1 MMTHFF
7 FVGKKW
13 EKTNKRGEKGK
24 KMNKKMGNLQE
35 RRPLGFLDIY
45 LFIDTMVDHRNNNT
59 TGERP
64 SSSMGKGSS
73 TTTTTPTPGASTVML
88 EPFPRNTCVGK
99 LFATSKRLGG
109 TCRGHE
115 VTYDAKAMQVIR
127 AFLQRTSCVSPDDE
141 TVCKIAIVPHV
152 APKKDAKRGWHF
164 RKRRFWCRNDA
175 PRWLL
180 ASKVLPSWVF
190 GGGQKHA
197 DTDKKRAPLE
207 GLEIC
212 EWHEEGKRLYT
223 YTRNISLR
231 KMIVCEELAVIKE
244 CPEDANKC
252 VKACEVR
259 IRVAFRGPWL
269 FGLHKI
275 AERWVAKRYERLV
288 KETSRMEVNRIESLK
303 KMEEYI
309 KEMLAGTKA
318 APSLEKIEKFVSAC
332 ERTNQS
338 TTASSLDSSVNMS
351 LSPDGA
357 VKTRAPSSATK
368 KKENEIEIEKREK
381 DERGEKYQG
390 QARSEIPRSST
401 TTEYMEPCS
410 FGDEDFAY
418 QPGAAS
424 SLREGEEE
432 EEEEQRRVI
441 VHREDRDK
449 ENPTS
454 PPSRNTTTKTPENQA
469 KQPLRVLFHSKNFKV
484 EVE

>member
-1 MMTHFF
+1 M
-7 FVGKKW
+7 
-13 EKTNKRGEKGK
+13 GEFITQEREEEDRWDFWIYRHLFIDTIIMVDLYRNTTTTFTG
-24 KMNKKMGNLQE
+24 E
-35 RRPLGFLDIY
+35 RRPL
-45 LFIDTMVDHRNNNT
+45 
-59 TGERP
+59 
-64 SSSMGKGSS
+64 SSSMGKKGSS
-73 TTTTTPTPGASTVML
+73 TTTTPPPPPGGQSTAMML

-212 EWHEEGKRLYT
+212 EWHEEEKRLYT

-338 TTASSLDSSVNMS
+338 STTASSLDSSVNMS

-357 VKTRAPSSATK
+357 VKTRAASSATK

>member
-1 MMTHFF
+1 MVDLYRNTTTTFT
-7 FVGKKW
+7 G
-13 EKTNKRGEKGK
+13 
-24 KMNKKMGNLQE
+24 E
-35 RRPLGFLDIY
+35 RRPL
-45 LFIDTMVDHRNNNT
+45 
-59 TGERP
+59 
-64 SSSMGKGSS
+64 SSSMGKKGSS
-73 TTTTTPTPGASTVML
+73 TTTTPPPPPGGQSTAMML

-212 EWHEEGKRLYT
+212 EWHEEEKRLYT

-338 TTASSLDSSVNMS
+338 STTASSLDSSVNMS

-357 VKTRAPSSATK
+357 VKTRAASSATK

-381 DERGEKYQG
+381 DERGEKYQR
-390 QARSEIPRSST
+390 QARSETPRSST

-410 FGDEDFAY
+410 FGDEDFAN

-432 EEEEQRRVI
+432 EEEEQRRVM

>member
-1 MMTHFF
+1 
-7 FVGKKW
+7 VGELFKKS
-13 EKTNKRGEKGK
+13 
-24 KMNKKMGNLQE
+24 QQ
-35 RRPLGFLDIY
+35 
-45 LFIDTMVDHRNNNT
+45 
-59 TGERP
+59 
-64 SSSMGKGSS
+64 
-73 TTTTTPTPGASTVML
+73 
-88 EPFPRNTCVGK
+88 
-99 LFATSKRLGG
+99 LGG
-109 TCRGHE
+109 TRRNFE
-115 VTYDAKAMQVIR
+115 VTYNTDALNVIR
-127 AFLQRTSCVSPDDE
+127 AFLQRTSCVSPDDQ
-141 TVCKIAIVPHV
+141 TVYKIEIVPTV
-152 APKKDAKRGWHF
+152 APSKDTKNGWHF
-164 RKRRFWCRNDA
+164 RKRKFWSRNDA
-175 PRWLL
+175 PKWF
-180 ASKVLPSWVF
+180 SKLPFNAVANR
-190 GGGQKHA
+190 Q
-197 DTDKKRAPLE
+197 APLE
-207 GLEIC
+207 GLEMC
-212 EWHEEGKRLYT
+212 EWREEEKRLYT

-244 CPEDANKC
+244 CPEDASKC
-252 VKACEVR
+252 VKVCEVR
-259 IRVAFRGPWL
+259 FRVAFRGPWL

-288 KETSRMEVNRIESLK
+288 KETSQMEVNRIESLK
-303 KMEEYI
+303 KMEEYVR
-309 KEMLAGTKA
+309 EMLAGTKCS
-318 APSLEKIEKFVSAC
+318 PSLEKIEKFVSAC

-357 VKTRAPSSATK
+357 VKTRAYPNLINFF
-368 KKENEIEIEKREK
+368 KENEIEIEKREK

>member
-1 MMTHFF
+1 M
-7 FVGKKW
+7 W
-13 EKTNKRGEKGK
+13 
-24 KMNKKMGNLQE
+24 GNLLH
-35 RRPLGFLDIY
+35 RREKKKKKTVGIFGY
-45 LFIDTMVDHRNNNT
+45 RHLFIDTIIMVDLYRNT
-59 TGERP
+59 TTTTTFTGERRP
-64 SSSMGKGSS
+64 SSSSMGKKGSS
-73 TTTTTPTPGASTVML
+73 TTTTTPPPPGGQSTAMML

-152 APKKDAKRGWHF
+152 APKRDAKRGWHF

-212 EWHEEGKRLYT
+212 EWHEEEKRLYT

-338 TTASSLDSSVNMS
+338 STTASSLDSSVNMS

-357 VKTRAPSSATK
+357 VKTRAASSATKK

-390 QARSEIPRSST
+390 QEARSEIPRSST

-410 FGDEDFAY
+410 FGDEDFAN

-454 PPSRNTTTKTPENQA
+454 PPSRNTATKTPENQA

>member
-1 MMTHFF
+1 
-7 FVGKKW
+7 
-13 EKTNKRGEKGK
+13 
-24 KMNKKMGNLQE
+24 
-35 RRPLGFLDIY
+35 
-45 LFIDTMVDHRNNNT
+45 
-59 TGERP
+59 
-64 SSSMGKGSS
+64 
-73 TTTTTPTPGASTVML
+73 ML
-88 EPFPRNTCVGK
+88 EPFPRNICVGK

-115 VTYDAKAMQVIR
+115 VTYDANAMQVIR

-175 PRWLL
+175 PRWL

-190 GGGQKHA
+190 GRGGGSTARSQKHA

-212 EWHEEGKRLYT
+212 EWHEEEKQLYT

-244 CPEDANKC
+244 CPEDASKC

-303 KMEEYI
+303 KMEEYV
-309 KEMLAGTKA
+309 KEMLAGTKSP
-318 APSLEKIEKFVSAC
+318 PSLEKIEKFVSAC
-332 ERTNQS
+332 ERTNHS

-357 VKTRAPSSATK
+357 VKTRVASSATK
-368 KKENEIEIEKREK
+368 KKEKEIELIEKRE
-381 DERGEKYQG
+381 DERGEKYQR
-390 QARSEIPRSST
+390 QARSETPRSST

-410 FGDEDFAY
+410 FGDEDFVY
-418 QPGAAS
+418 QADAAS

-432 EEEEQRRVI
+432 QEEEERRVV

-454 PPSRNTTTKTPENQA
+454 MPSRNTTTKTPENQA

>member
-1 MMTHFF
+1 
-7 FVGKKW
+7 
-13 EKTNKRGEKGK
+13 
-24 KMNKKMGNLQE
+24 MNKKMGNLQE
-35 RRPLGFLDIY
+35 RRRPLGFLDIY

-73 TTTTTPTPGASTVML
+73 TTTTTTTPGASTVML
-88 EPFPRNTCVGK
+88 EPFPRNICVGK

-212 EWHEEGKRLYT
+212 EWHEEEKRLYT

-357 VKTRAPSSATK
+357 VKTRAASSATK

>member
-1 MMTHFF
+1 M
-7 FVGKKW
+7 
-13 EKTNKRGEKGK
+13 
-24 KMNKKMGNLQE
+24 
-35 RRPLGFLDIY
+35 
-45 LFIDTMVDHRNNNT
+45 
-59 TGERP
+59 
-64 SSSMGKGSS
+64 
-73 TTTTTPTPGASTVML
+73 
-88 EPFPRNTCVGK
+88 
-99 LFATSKRLGG
+99 
-109 TCRGHE
+109 
-115 VTYDAKAMQVIR
+115 
-127 AFLQRTSCVSPDDE
+127 
-141 TVCKIAIVPHV
+141 
-152 APKKDAKRGWHF
+152 
-164 RKRRFWCRNDA
+164 
-175 PRWLL
+175 
-180 ASKVLPSWVF
+180 F
-190 GGGQKHA
+190 GGGGGSTARSQKHA

-212 EWHEEGKRLYT
+212 EWHEEEKRLYT

-357 VKTRAPSSATK
+357 VKTRAASSATK

-401 TTEYMEPCS
+401 TTEYMKPCS

>member
-1 MMTHFF
+1 
-7 FVGKKW
+7 
-13 EKTNKRGEKGK
+13 
-24 KMNKKMGNLQE
+24 MNKKMWGNLLHRREKKKTVGIFGYIHLFIDTIMVDLYRNTTTTFTGE
-35 RRPLGFLDIY
+35 RRPL
-45 LFIDTMVDHRNNNT
+45 
-59 TGERP
+59 
-64 SSSMGKGSS
+64 SSSMGKKGSS
-73 TTTTTPTPGASTVML
+73 TTTTTPPPGGQSTAMML

-212 EWHEEGKRLYT
+212 EWHEEEKRLYT

-338 TTASSLDSSVNMS
+338 STTASSLDSSVNMS

-357 VKTRAPSSATK
+357 VKTRAASSATK

-410 FGDEDFAY
+410 FGDEDFAN

>member
-1 MMTHFF
+1 
-7 FVGKKW
+7 
-13 EKTNKRGEKGK
+13 
-24 KMNKKMGNLQE
+24 
-35 RRPLGFLDIY
+35 
-45 LFIDTMVDHRNNNT
+45 
-59 TGERP
+59 
-64 SSSMGKGSS
+64 
-73 TTTTTPTPGASTVML
+73 ML
-88 EPFPRNTCVGK
+88 EPFPRNICVGK

-115 VTYDAKAMQVIR
+115 VTYDANAMQVIR

-175 PRWLL
+175 PRWL

-190 GGGQKHA
+190 GGGGGSTARSQKHA

-212 EWHEEGKRLYT
+212 EWHEEGKQLYT

-244 CPEDANKC
+244 CPEDASKC

-303 KMEEYI
+303 KMEEYV
-309 KEMLAGTKA
+309 KEMLAGTKSP
-318 APSLEKIEKFVSAC
+318 PSLEKIEKFVSAC
-332 ERTNQS
+332 ERTNHS

-357 VKTRAPSSATK
+357 VKTRVASSATK
-368 KKENEIEIEKREK
+368 KKEKEIELIEKRE
-381 DERGEKYQG
+381 DERGEKYQR
-390 QARSEIPRSST
+390 QARSETPRSST

-410 FGDEDFAY
+410 FGDEDFVY
-418 QPGAAS
+418 QADAAS

-432 EEEEQRRVI
+432 QEEEERRVV

-454 PPSRNTTTKTPENQA
+454 RPSRNTTTKTPENQA